1 MIPDL
6 SALWVIALLLTCTFL
21 LNTLIFKPILQVIEA
36 RLKAVSDARALAQ
49 SAADRATAATTEYSQ
64 TLNAARSDVYQQ
76 MDETRRTAL
85 DRRAALLAET
95 RATVER
101 ELSDATRRVQEQAAE
116 ARASLDR
123 EADQM
128 AGAIVSR
135 VLGRAA

>member
-21 LNTLIFKPILQVIEA
+21 LNTLIFQPILRVIEA
-36 RLKAVSDARALAQ
+36 RLKAVADARDLAQ
-49 SAADRATAATTEYSQ
+49 SAADRAAAATTEYTQ
-64 TLNAARSDVYQQ
+64 TLNAARTDVYRH
-76 MDETRRTAL
+76 MDETRRAAL
-85 DRRAALLAET
+85 DQRAALLAET

-101 ELSDATRRVQEQAAE
+101 ELSVATSRVQEQSAE

-135 VLGRAA
+135 VLGRAS

>member
-6 SALWVIALLLTCTFL
+6 SVLWVIALLLTCTYL
-21 LNTLIFKPILQVIEA
+21 LNTLIFQPVLRVIEA
-36 RLKAVSDARALAQ
+36 RLKAVSDARDLAQ
-49 SAADRATAATTEYSQ
+49 SASDRATAAATEYAQ

-101 ELSDATRRVQEQAAE
+101 ELSDATRRVQEQSAE

-123 EADQM
+123 EADQL

-135 VLGRAA
+135 VLGRAS

>member
-1 MIPDL
+1 MIPDI
-6 SALWVIALLLTCTFL
+6 STLWVVLLLLLCTFL
-21 LNTLIFKPILQVIEA
+21 LNTLIFQPILRVIDA
-36 RLKAVSDARALAQ
+36 RLKAVSDARDLAQ
-49 SAADRATAATTEYSQ
+49 SAADRATAATTEYTQ
-64 TLNAARSDVYQQ
+64 TLNAARSDVYRQ
-76 MDETRRTAL
+76 MDDTRRTAL

-101 ELSDATRRVQEQAAE
+101 ELSDATRRVQHQAAE

-135 VLGRAA
+135 VLGRAS

>member
-36 RLKAVSDARALAQ
+36 RLKAVSDARTLAQ
-49 SAADRATAATTEYSQ
+49 SAADRATAATTEYTQ
-64 TLNAARSDVYQQ
+64 TLNVARSDVYRQ

-85 DRRAALLAET
+85 DRRAALLADT
-95 RATVER
+95 RTTVER
-101 ELSDATRRVQEQAAE
+101 ELSDATRRVQDQAAE

-123 EADQM
+123 DADQM

-135 VLGRAA
+135 VLGRAS

>member
-6 SALWVIALLLTCTFL
+6 SVLWVIALLLTCTFL
-21 LNTLIFKPILQVIEA
+21 LNTLIFQPILRVIEA
-36 RLKAVSDARALAQ
+36 RLKAVSDARALAE
-49 SAADRATAATTEYSQ
+49 SAAHRATAATTEYSQ
-64 TLNAARSDVYQQ
+64 TLNAARSDVYRQ

-85 DRRAALLAET
+85 DRRAALLTET

-135 VLGRAA
+135 VLGRAS